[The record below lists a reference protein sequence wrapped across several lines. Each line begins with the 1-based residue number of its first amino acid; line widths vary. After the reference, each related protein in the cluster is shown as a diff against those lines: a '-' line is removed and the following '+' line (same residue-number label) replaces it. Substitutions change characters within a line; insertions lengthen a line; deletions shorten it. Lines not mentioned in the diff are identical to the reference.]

1 MRKMTEVGVAGR
13 TLVLSLVLFVVGL
26 ATHEVMHL
34 LVLYAV
40 GGTGALVVRPWH
52 LGLSDAATYALHAQP
67 DHPIGLGRQLIVN
80 FLGPTL
86 AAVPLAVLLLYV
98 RGVRERA
105 VRIALAANVAILVFY
120 ALIEAGDLWLE
131 AAVRIHAPILTAPAF
146 NYGVPAA
153 IIPLAGLVALPH
165 WSGVHVGA
173 VGIPGGSGDHRRW
186 RRKRTG
192 KGGGGGGGG
201 GVGRTTRQGVGRI
214 PGRVRRPR
222 TACSRR
228 SRRAGPRPPAG
239 HGHRARDASG
249 PARSTNRR
257 RD

>member
-1 MRKMTEVGVAGR
+1 MRNTTAVGVAGR
-13 TLVLSLVLFVVGL
+13 TLVLSLLLFVVGF

-52 LGLSDAATYALHAQP
+52 LGLFDATTYALHVQP
-67 DHPIGLGRQLIVN
+67 DQPIGLVRQLIVN

-131 AAVRIHAPILTAPAF
+131 SAVGVDAPILTAPEF
-146 NYGVPAA
+146 NYGVPAL
-153 IIPLAGLVALPH
+153 IIVVGTLVAL
-165 WSGVHVGA
+165 
-173 VGIPGGSGDHRRW
+173 RQ
-186 RRKRTG
+186 RTEVQVATG
-192 KGGGGGGGG
+192 
-201 GVGRTTRQGVGRI
+201 
-214 PGRVRRPR
+214 
-222 TACSRR
+222 
-228 SRRAGPRPPAG
+228 
-239 HGHRARDASG
+239 
-249 PARSTNRR
+249 
-257 RD
+257 

>member
-1 MRKMTEVGVAGR
+1 MRNTTAVGVAGR
-13 TLVLSLVLFVVGL
+13 TLVLSLLLFVVGF

-52 LGLSDAATYALHAQP
+52 LGLFDATTYALHVQP
-67 DHPIGLGRQLIVN
+67 DQPIGLGRQLIVN

-131 AAVRIHAPILTAPAF
+131 SAVGVDAPILTAPEF
-146 NYGVPAA
+146 NYGVPAL
-153 IIPLAGLVALPH
+153 IIVVGTLVAL
-165 WSGVHVGA
+165 
-173 VGIPGGSGDHRRW
+173 RQ
-186 RRKRTG
+186 RTEVQVATG
-192 KGGGGGGGG
+192 
-201 GVGRTTRQGVGRI
+201 
-214 PGRVRRPR
+214 
-222 TACSRR
+222 
-228 SRRAGPRPPAG
+228 
-239 HGHRARDASG
+239 
-249 PARSTNRR
+249 
-257 RD
+257 

>member
-1 MRKMTEVGVAGR
+1 MRNTTAVDIGWR
-13 TLVLSLVLFVVGL
+13 TLVLSLLLFVVGF

-52 LGLSDAATYALHAQP
+52 LGLFDATTYALHVQP
-67 DHPIGLGRQLIVN
+67 DQPIGLVRQLLVN

-131 AAVRIHAPILTAPAF
+131 SAVGVDAPILTAPEF
-146 NYGVPAA
+146 NYGVPA
-153 IIPLAGLVALPH
+153 LVIVVGTLIALRQRTE
-165 WSGVHVGA
+165 VHVG
-173 VGIPGGSGDHRRW
+173 
-186 RRKRTG
+186 TG
-192 KGGGGGGGG
+192 
-201 GVGRTTRQGVGRI
+201 
-214 PGRVRRPR
+214 
-222 TACSRR
+222 
-228 SRRAGPRPPAG
+228 
-239 HGHRARDASG
+239 
-249 PARSTNRR
+249 
-257 RD
+257 

>member
-1 MRKMTEVGVAGR
+1 MRNTTAVGVGGR
-13 TLVLSLVLFVVGL
+13 TLVLSLLLFVVGF

-52 LGLSDAATYALHAQP
+52 LGLFDATTYALHVQP
-67 DHPIGLGRQLIVN
+67 DQPIGLGRQLIVN

-131 AAVRIHAPILTAPAF
+131 SAVGVDAPILTAPEF
-146 NYGVPAA
+146 NYGVPAL
-153 IIPLAGLVALPH
+153 IIVVGTLVAL
-165 WSGVHVGA
+165 
-173 VGIPGGSGDHRRW
+173 RQ
-186 RRKRTG
+186 RTEVQVATG
-192 KGGGGGGGG
+192 
-201 GVGRTTRQGVGRI
+201 
-214 PGRVRRPR
+214 
-222 TACSRR
+222 
-228 SRRAGPRPPAG
+228 
-239 HGHRARDASG
+239 
-249 PARSTNRR
+249 
-257 RD
+257 